1 MKNIK
6 KLCLIA
12 VLGAMVTG
20 GSLLPSTTAYAATTI
35 PVSAGGDLAGAVA
48 KAKSGDTIDISGT
61 VKSKTIIVPSGV
73 TITSTSKTGKVD
85 FSLTGITGK
94 GFVLNGTGSTISELE
109 IYNAGDN
116 GVFIGGADINSTG
129 AGVKNSLTNLNIH
142 NNNDAGVQL
151 SNGAANNTLTNVNS
165 HDNCDQFGKTDPKKR
180 GENADGFAVK
190 LGSGAGN
197 KLIKC
202 ISKGN
207 ADDGYDLYAAH
218 GAVYFDHCQ
227 AINNGSFNTGKETI
241 YGDGN
246 GFKCGGIDNKTNP
259 SKPVAVAENHQLV
272 GCIATG
278 NLGAGFDRNN
288 QTGIV
293 TMTGC
298 TAKDNK
304 LGNYNW
310 PAKGTPSAIGHEIQ
324 FGTAIIDNCTSAG
337 IGANLNKLDGAKVTN
352 SPTVK

>member
-1 MKNIK
+1 MKNIR

-12 VLGAMVTG
+12 ALGVMVTG
-20 GSLLPSTTAYAATTI
+20 GSLLPSTAAYAATTI
-35 PVSAGGDLAGAVA
+35 NVSATGTSLEAAA
-48 KAKSGDTIDISGT
+48 KAAKLGDTIDISGT
-61 VKSKTIIVPSGV
+61 VKSGTITVPTGV
-73 TITSTSKTGKVD
+73 TITSKSKTGKVD
-85 FSLTGITGK
+85 FSPTGITGK
-94 GFVLNGTGSTISELE
+94 GFVLNGSESTISDLE

-116 GVFIGGADINSTG
+116 GVFIGGTDIKSTK
-129 AGVKNSLTNLNIH
+129 AGVNNTLTNLNIH

-151 SNGAANNTLTNVNS
+151 SNGAANNTLTNVYS

-180 GENADGFAVK
+180 GENADGFAIK
-190 LGSGAGN
+190 LGSGEGN

-202 ISKGN
+202 IATGN

-227 AINNGSFNTGKETI
+227 AINNGSFKTAKETI

-246 GFKCGGIDNKTNP
+246 GFKCGGIDNKTDP
-259 SKPVAVAENHQLV
+259 KHPVPVAEEHKLV
-272 GCIATG
+272 GCTATG

-288 QTGIV
+288 QTGVV

-298 TAKDNK
+298 TATDNK

-310 PAKGTPSAIGHEIQ
+310 PDKGTPSAIGHEIQ
-324 FGTAIIDNCTSAG
+324 FGTAIIDSCTSTG
-337 IGANLNKLDGAKVTN
+337 GGKNNLSGAKVTN